1 MNHSFYSVD
10 RSTHSKVVALA
21 LIAATAVAAIG
32 IAAHSSGADGLAQSE
47 PTGVIKLHRP
57 AMMASGIQLAAR

>member
-21 LIAATAVAAIG
+21 LIAATVIAALG
-32 IAAHSSGADGLAQSE
+32 IAAHSSGADGLAQ
-47 PTGVIKLHRP
+47 GDQLNVIKLHRP
-57 AMMASGIQLAAR
+57 AMASAIQLAAR